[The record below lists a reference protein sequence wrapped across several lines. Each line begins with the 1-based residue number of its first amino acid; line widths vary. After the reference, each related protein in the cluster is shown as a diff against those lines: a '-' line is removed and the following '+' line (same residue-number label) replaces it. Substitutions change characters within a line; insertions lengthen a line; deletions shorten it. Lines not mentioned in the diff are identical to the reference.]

1 MSKIMKKCSKCG
13 VEKPLTDYGKN
24 TSSKDGLR
32 PNCKDCNKSI
42 LSDLI
47 DYLNMYDGES
57 HGGFVASLY
66 KSNQLN

>member
-1 MSKIMKKCSKCG
+1 MLSVDHNHSTG
-13 VEKPLTDYGKN
+13 EVR
-24 TSSKDGLR
+24 GLLCA
-32 PNCKDCNKSI
+32 NCNAALGLIDDNKSI